1 MGDDARLAFE
11 HPEERAK
18 ATADRPYDRIS
29 LRDHIVEAEIG
40 AFQIERG
47 VTQRMS
53 FNVVVEVRPSTGAET
68 DDVDDILSYDRVT
81 EAIAAELDVERLA
94 LLETLAERI
103 ADRILTEPQAL
114 RVFVRIE
121 KLDRGNGK
129 LGVEIVR
136 SLDDLVKPASSD
148 LDVSPVIIH
157 LTAKALSSPNLS
169 TWIDQMQNTDEAVV
183 ICVEALSDLP
193 STGAANAD
201 RHIHLLAVEQTAWK
215 LSALDPRCVVVASK
229 TELDWGMKNG
239 QISVWAPSKLVLDAT
254 DATDLDAQMPGAV
267 TAWFAEQ
274 MNAQRIVVIGEAEVS
289 GSISFVHS
297 SADSKDLLL

>member
-29 LRDHIVEAEIG
+29 LRDHVVEAEIG

-53 FNVVVEVRPSTGAET
+53 FNVVVEVRPSQGADT

-81 EAIAAELDVERLA
+81 EAISAELEVERLA

-103 ADRILTEPQAL
+103 ADRILREPQAL

-136 SLDDLVKPASSD
+136 STEDLAPVEASD
-148 LDVSPVIIH
+148 EAVSPLVVH
-157 LTAKALSSPNLS
+157 LTDEALRSDRLSS
-169 TWIDQMQNTDEAVV
+169 WIDQF
-183 ICVEALSDLP
+183 ALSETPVVLSVDAPDDVPHLA
-193 STGAANAD
+193 SKIAD
-201 RHIHLLAVEQTAWK
+201 RNVVLLAIEQAAWR
-215 LSALDPRCVVVASK
+215 LASIEPRCIVVASK

-239 QISVWAPSKLVLDAT
+239 QISVWAPSKLVLDSSEIPDVDFRVSASL
-254 DATDLDAQMPGAV
+254 AG
-267 TAWFAEQ
+267 WFAEQ
-274 MNAQRIVVIGEAEVS
+274 IKAEKLLILGKADVQSSVPIKSVS
-289 GSISFVHS
+289 VDTKQLTF
-297 SADSKDLLL
+297 

>member
-11 HPEERAK
+11 HPEERVK
-18 ATADRPYDRIS
+18 ATAERPYDRIS

-53 FNVVVEVRPSTGAET
+53 FNVVVEVRPSSGADT

-81 EAIAAELDVERLA
+81 EAIAAELEVERLA

-103 ADRILTEPQAL
+103 AERILREPQAV

-136 SLDDLVKPASSD
+136 THADFADKSSD
-148 LDVSPVIIH
+148 DAEVSPVIIH
-157 LTAKALSSPNLS
+157 MTQDALKSDNLTG
-169 TWIDQMQNTDEAVV
+169 WIDQMQASPAPIIISVDAPEDMHLTG
-183 ICVEALSDLP
+183 SD
-193 STGAANAD
+193 SAD
-201 RHIHLLAVEQTAWK
+201 RHIRLLGIEQAAW
-215 LSALDPRCVVVASK
+215 ALAAKDPRCVVVSSK

-239 QISVWAPSKLVLDAT
+239 QISLWAPSKLVLDS
-254 DATDLDAQMPGAV
+254 TDLPVVGEDEAGSL
-267 TAWFAEQ
+267 TTWFAGQ
-274 MNAQRIVVIGEAEVS
+274 MQANRVVI
-289 GSISFVHS
+289 IDR
-297 SADSKDLLL
+297 ADMKDLRL